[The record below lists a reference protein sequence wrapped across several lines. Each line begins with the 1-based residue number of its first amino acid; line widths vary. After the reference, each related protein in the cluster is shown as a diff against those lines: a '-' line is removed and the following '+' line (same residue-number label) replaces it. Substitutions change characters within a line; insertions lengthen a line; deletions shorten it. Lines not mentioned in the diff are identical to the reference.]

1 MYLCSTFVLGFTKW
15 PRTSLILL
23 ELLADTTFYFIH
35 PDYTCDYFFLYTDTV
50 GVGSPL
56 EEDEGQQTSLSF
68 AQVKKKKMKILN
80 KKLTLYGEATLI
92 LRSHFYT

>member
-1 MYLCSTFVLGFTKW
+1 MYVCSTFVLGFTKW

-23 ELLADTTFYFIH
+23 ELLADTAIYFIH
-35 PDYTCDYFFLYTDTV
+35 PDLYFFLYTDTV

-92 LRSHFYT
+92 LRSHFNT